1 MLVISSSMSD
11 TVLANESHYQK
22 LQKLS
27 DSSLPEAIIVIDL
40 NASITK
46 ADRQSL
52 GMFGWSNEQEV
63 IGRKV
68 FDFVAENDRQNVEQA
83 FHNILADGNITGV
96 QCTVIKKDGTQ
107 LRISANG
114 SLFVDSQGNPK
125 EIVVVVHDISSQ
137 ASVIEQL
144 KEAER
149 QHSEAQQI
157 AHLGSWEWDIPSD
170 TFLWTD
176 EMFRL
181 FGLTPQSVQVN
192 NDALVAHVHEED
204 KENVR
209 NFIKL
214 SLEEGSSVLDFRYV
228 NPENNS
234 VQWFHSRSKTFYD
247 TDHKPL
253 RMVGTVHDV
262 THEKELD
269 QVKTQFLSLAS
280 HQMRGPLTTINWH
293 AEMLL
298 QQQTENLTENQ
309 KKYVQELYGASKQI
323 VQMTN
328 DLLTVSELEL
338 GRMPFKQ
345 EKLSL
350 PKIIKR
356 VLEDYDHT
364 IAEKKINFKEVY
376 SGDLPDIETDFF
388 LLKTVF
394 NQLISNAVNYTP
406 PDGTISMNV
415 SVDPQRTNTFLISIS
430 DSGYGIPK
438 DQQEKV
444 FSKMFR
450 ATNAKEKVMRGTGL
464 GLYIVKL
471 ILTLTGG
478 EIWFTSEVEKGSTFN
493 IALPFVPKHIDQAV
507 QMA

>member
-1 MLVISSSMSD
+1 MSD
-11 TVLANESHYQK
+11 TIQGVESHYQK
-22 LQKLS
+22 LQKLT
-27 DSSLPEAIIVIDL
+27 DSNLPEAIIVLDL
-40 NASITK
+40 NGSITK
-46 ADRQSL
+46 TDRKSL
-52 GMFGWSNEQEV
+52 DIFGWRNEQEV
-63 IGRKV
+63 VGRRV
-68 FDFVAENDRQNVEQA
+68 FDFVAENERANVQTA
-83 FHNILADGNITGV
+83 FQKILADGNIAGV
-96 QCTVIKKDGTQ
+96 QCNVVKKDGTQ
-107 LRISANG
+107 MRISANG

-137 ASVIEQL
+137 VSAIEQL

-157 AHLGSWEWDIPSD
+157 AHFGSWEWDIPSD

-192 NDALVAHVHEED
+192 NDLLITHAHEED

-209 NFIKL
+209 NFITQ
-214 SLEEGSSVLDFRYV
+214 SLEEGSGVIDFRYV
-228 NPENNS
+228 NPENGS
-234 VQWFHSRSKTFYD
+234 VQWFHCRSKTFYD
-247 TDHKPL
+247 TEHKPL

-298 QQQTENLTENQ
+298 QQQTDNLTENQ
-309 KKYVQELYGASKQI
+309 KKYITELYSASKQI

-350 PKIIKR
+350 PKVIKR
-356 VLEDYDHT
+356 VLEDYEHM
-364 IAEKKINFKEVY
+364 IAEKKINFKEIY
-376 SGDLPDIETDFF
+376 SGDLPDIETDFY
-388 LLKTVF
+388 LLKTTF
-394 NQLISNAVNYTP
+394 NQLISNAVIYTP
-406 PDGTISMNV
+406 PGGTITLNV
-415 SVDPQRTNTFLISIS
+415 SVDPQRTNTFLIVIS

-450 ATNAKEKVMRGTGL
+450 ASNAKEKVMRGTGL

-471 ILTLTGG
+471 ILKLTGG
-478 EIWFTSEVEKGSTFN
+478 EIWFTSEVDKGSTFN
-493 IALPFVPKHIDQAV
+493 ISLPFVPQHIEQAV
-507 QMA
+507 QMTQ

>member
-1 MLVISSSMSD
+1 MSD
-11 TVLANESHYQK
+11 PIQGIESHYQK

-27 DSSLPEAIIVIDL
+27 ASNLPEAIIVLDL
-40 NASITK
+40 NGSITK

-52 GMFGWSNEQEV
+52 SMFGWNNEQEV
-63 IGRKV
+63 IGQRV
-68 FDFVAENDRQNVEQA
+68 FDFIATTDKLNVEQA
-83 FHNILADGNITGV
+83 FHKILADGNITDV
-96 QCTVIKKDGTQ
+96 QCGVLKKDGSQ
-107 LRISANG
+107 MRISANG

-125 EIVVVVHDISSQ
+125 EIVVVVHDLSSQ
-137 ASVIEQL
+137 ASAIEQL

-157 AHLGSWEWDIPSD
+157 AHFGSWEWDIPSD

-192 NDALVAHVHEED
+192 NDALIAHVHEED

-209 NFIKL
+209 NFVKQV
-214 SLEEGSSVLDFRYV
+214 LEVGSGVLDFRYV
-228 NPENNS
+228 NPENGS
-234 VQWFHSRSKTFYD
+234 IQWFHSRSKTFYD
-247 TDHKPL
+247 NEHKPL

-262 THEKELD
+262 THEKEID

-298 QQQTENLTENQ
+298 QQGTGNLTENQ
-309 KKYVQELYGASKQI
+309 KKYITELYSASKQI

-350 PKIIKR
+350 PKVIKR
-356 VLEDYDHT
+356 VLEDYEHT
-364 IAEKKINFKEVY
+364 IIEKKIKFKEIY
-376 SGDLPDIETDFF
+376 SGDLPDIETDFY

-394 NQLISNAVNYTP
+394 NQLISNAVIYTP
-406 PDGTISMNV
+406 PEGTITLNV
-415 SVDPQRTNTFLISIS
+415 SVDPQRTNTFLIVIS
-430 DSGYGIPK
+430 DTGYGIPK

-471 ILTLTGG
+471 ILKLTGG
-478 EIWFTSEVEKGSTFN
+478 EIWFSSEVDKGSTFN
-493 IALPFVPKHIDQAV
+493 ISMPFVPKHIDQAV
-507 QMA
+507 QMTQ

>member
-1 MLVISSSMSD
+1 MLDMTGYMSD
-11 TVLANESHYQK
+11 SPQDIESHYQK
-22 LQKLS
+22 LQKLT
-27 DSSLPEAIIVIDL
+27 DNSLPEAIVVVDL
-40 NASITK
+40 NAVITK
-46 ADRQSL
+46 ADKQTL
-52 GMFGWSNEQEV
+52 KMFGWDNEQEV
-63 IGRKV
+63 VGQKV
-68 FDFVAENDRQNVEQA
+68 FDFVTENDRQAVEQA
-83 FHNILADGNITGV
+83 FHKILADGSVTNI
-96 QCTVIKKDGTQ
+96 QCTAIKKDRSE

-114 SLFVDSQGNPK
+114 SLFVDSQGSPK
-125 EIVVVVHDISSQ
+125 EVVVVVHDISSQ
-137 ASVIEQL
+137 ASAIEQL

-157 AHLGSWEWDIPSD
+157 AHFGSWEWDITSN

-181 FGLTPQSVQVN
+181 FGITPQSVQVN
-192 NDALVAHVHEED
+192 NDLLIAHVHQED
-204 KENVR
+204 KENVK
-209 NFIKL
+209 NFINQ
-214 SLEEGSSVLDFRYV
+214 SLEEGSGVLDFRYV
-228 NPENNS
+228 NPDNGTT
-234 VQWFHSRSKTFYD
+234 QWFHTRSKTFYD
-247 TDHKPL
+247 EDHKPL

-280 HQMRGPLTTINWH
+280 HQMRGPLTTINWQ

-298 QQQTENLTENQ
+298 QQQTDNLTENQ
-309 KKYVQELYGASKQI
+309 KKYIQELYAASKQI
-323 VQMTN
+323 VQVTN

-356 VLEDYDHT
+356 VLEDYDHK
-364 IAEKKINFKEVY
+364 IAEKKIRFKEVY
-376 SGDLPDIETDFF
+376 NGDFPEIETDFF
-388 LLKTVF
+388 LVKTIF
-394 NQLISNAVNYTP
+394 NELISNAVTYTP
-406 PDGTISMNV
+406 PEGTITLTV
-415 SVDPQRTNTFLISIS
+415 SIDPQRTNTFLVSIA
-430 DSGYGIPK
+430 DTGYGIPK

-471 ILTLTGG
+471 IMKLMGG
-478 EIWFTSEVEKGSTFN
+478 EIWFTSELDKGSTFYVT
-493 IALPFVPKHIDQAV
+493 LPFVPKHIEQAV
-507 QMA
+507 QMS